1 MAYSYNKRSFNIS
14 DSAGQAANQM
24 IASAQRQATTLVQ
37 NAQQTMN
44 SLANFTVTLPPPP
57 VIPPIVRASSSA
69 GGGVGH
75 GRADDS
81 QDINVDI
88 PEMPPPPPTN
98 TSSIAVTIPTFN
110 KSVVISPPAAP
121 AALVPDAT
129 PVRPGIDR
137 AIALPDAPALS
148 IPVSPV
154 LDDILVP
161 TFDFPTLPTFDDAA
175 PQFTEAKPNVAMQW
189 NEPEYFSPV
198 LDDLRAKIRA
208 IFAGGTGL
216 PAAVEQALFDKAASR
231 EEAQVVK
238 NTQEAFDTFARR
250 GFAMPPGMLVAQVN
264 AAREEGQLRVNAIN
278 RETFIEAA
286 KWQLENLKMAVEQ
299 GVAAENMMIQL
310 HNNAVNRGFEAIKA
324 VLDGNIALY
333 NASVSLFNARQNAFQ
348 VAAGVYKT
356 KIDAELSR
364 IEVYKAEIEGVRV
377 RGERNEQR
385 VREYTARLQAV
396 SQQVEIYKAQM
407 QGAQVEADVT
417 KSIIE
422 AYKTD
427 VDAYAAKLQAEKVR
441 FEAYESQ
448 VRGELAKAQILDID
462 ARVFATQMQG
472 AEIGAN
478 IKAKEVEAE
487 IAAMNAQTQRFIA
500 ELERSKVEIQEASER
515 VRAKLGYMGA
525 QTQALAVDNDA
536 KRAER
541 EADIRIG
548 EQQLQATIEAAK
560 MAVAQYQATAST
572 AVEQA
577 RLRVTAIQGA
587 SQAASTLA
595 AGAMAAIHVG
605 ATVSN
610 SQNVGFG
617 VSYSESGSEQTQTI
631 IKPATAK

>member
-1 MAYSYNKRSFNIS
+1 MAYSYSKGSVSLN
-14 DSAGQAANQM
+14 DSAAQAANQM
-24 IASAQRQATTLVQ
+24 ITSAQQQASTLVQ
-37 NAQQTMN
+37 NAQQIMH
-44 SLANFTVTLPPPP
+44 SLADFTVTLPPPP
-57 VIPPIVRASSSA
+57 VIPPIVRGSSGA
-69 GGGVGH
+69 GGGAGH
-75 GRADDS
+75 GGADNS

-88 PEMPPPPPTN
+88 PDVPPPN
-98 TSSIAVTIPTFN
+98 TPNPHSIAVAIPMFN

-148 IPVSPV
+148 IPVSLV

-310 HNNAVNRGFEAIKA
+310 HNNAVNRGFEAVKA

-333 NASVSLFNARQNAFQ
+333 NASVGLFNARQNAFQ

-422 AYKTD
+422 AYKSD

-448 VRGELAKAQILDID
+448 VRGELAKAQILDVD

-472 AEIGAN
+472 AEIDAN

-487 IAAMNAQTQRFIA
+487 VAVMNAQTQRFIA

-515 VRAKLGYMGA
+515 VRAKLGYMSA

-560 MAVAQYQATAST
+560 VAVAQYQATAST

-610 SQNVGFG
+610 SQSVGAS

-631 IKPATAK
+631 RKG